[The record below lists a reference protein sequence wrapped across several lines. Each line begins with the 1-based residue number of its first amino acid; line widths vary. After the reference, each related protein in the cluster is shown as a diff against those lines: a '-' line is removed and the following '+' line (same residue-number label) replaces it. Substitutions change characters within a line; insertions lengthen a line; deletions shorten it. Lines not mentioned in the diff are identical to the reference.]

1 MKEPILSVEGVSY
14 RFPPAPALIDN
25 LSFEVE
31 ANEFVSLLGPSGTGK
46 STVFR
51 LLSGLLEPDSGGITL
66 RGRAGTAIA
75 GPPAAGGATG
85 SAPAQAS
92 AGRQAARSG
101 AAAAPPAGLLGR
113 VGYMPQNAALLPW
126 RTVLQNAAL
135 ALELKGVPRREAE
148 RRVRELLPAFG
159 LAGTEGRLP
168 HELSGGMRQRVAF
181 LRAVL
186 GGTELLLLDEPFSA
200 LDAMTRVG
208 MQEWLLAMW
217 EKHRQTVL
225 FITHDIEE
233 ALLLSDRVLLVE
245 ETPIRR
251 LHEVRVPLP
260 RPRTYETTLDPAFV
274 ELKKQVLQRLRGTGP
289 DGVGSGSQPVRSG
302 TEGGEDR

>member
-1 MKEPILSVEGVSY
+1 M
-14 RFPPAPALIDN
+14 
-25 LSFEVE
+25 E

-51 LLSGLLEPDSGGITL
+51 LLSGLLEPDSGRITL

-75 GPPAAGGATG
+75 GPPDGGGAT
-85 SAPAQAS
+85 
-92 AGRQAARSG
+92 G

-233 ALLLSDRVLLVE
+233 ALLLSDRVLLVG